1 MHTFCGRFFRDG
13 MCSICTTET
22 NEVKRQTSLPKAMK
36 SNKSRKYLHAKFCD
50 KQFHTCQN
58 AHSVPGKDN
67 GEKGKKVSLF
77 WGICVDAVFLLQ
89 KLQLLLFLLGVHLL
103 ESL

>member
-1 MHTFCGRFFRDG
+1 MIFQRWYVFNMHHR
-13 MCSICTTET
+13 
-22 NEVKRQTSLPKAMK
+22 NKVKKNFKKQACQTMK
-36 SNKSRKYLHAKFCD
+36 SNKSRKHTRAKFCD
-50 KQFHTCQN
+50 KQLHTCQN

-67 GEKGKKVSLF
+67 GEDGEKASLF

-103 ESL
+103 ESPVCIVV